1 MTCKLDDLIIIL
13 DELDG
18 VIEVTSVVKMV
29 AKVTP
34 VTEVRSIVGLFVFC
48 RVAVLDSKIVELVSE
63 IKLLTGATVELGGID
78 GIGALDTVV
87 TSIDVVLVIS
97 MVLDKL
103 VTMSEWDE
111 TSLLDTVATPPG
123 DCKLPTTLA

>member
-1 MTCKLDDLIIIL
+1 MDDLIIIL

-18 VIEVTSVVKMV
+18 VIEVTFVVKMV

-34 VTEVRSIVGLFVFC
+34 VTKVRSIVGLFVFC

-97 MVLDKL
+97 VVLDKL

-111 TSLLDTVATPPG
+111 TGLLDTVATPPG
-123 DCKLPTTLA
+123 DCKLPTTLV